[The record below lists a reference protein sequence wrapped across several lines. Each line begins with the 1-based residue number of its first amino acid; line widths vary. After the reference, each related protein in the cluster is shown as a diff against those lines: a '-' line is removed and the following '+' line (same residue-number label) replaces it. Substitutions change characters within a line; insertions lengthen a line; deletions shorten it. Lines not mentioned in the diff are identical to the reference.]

1 MPKLYPFLRPN
12 RGIPGSSHG
21 SRVYSDEEESSV
33 NISDC
38 SHNTNENYNWSTQ
51 FQYIRALISAL
62 MSEWCVSVKY
72 VKYVF
77 C

>member
-38 SHNTNENYNWSTQ
+38 LHNTNENYNWSTQ
-51 FQYIRALISAL
+51 FQYIKKINQEITRNPSQSLIY
-62 MSEWCVSVKY
+62 M
-72 VKYVF
+72 
-77 C
+77 